1 MEVVREHLSKEN
13 EVGLICYTN
22 KEIDVEA
29 NLSFTSSPDLKM
41 MIVMQTITRSKLSSA
56 LVF

>member
-29 NLSFTSSPDLKM
+29 NLSFTSSPDLKV
-41 MIVMQTITRSKLSSA
+41 MISSSE
-56 LVF
+56 LQCCNSC